1 MLARGAPD
9 RYGFVMKTMIPF
21 VMLALL
27 AGCAGQA
34 PKPVADVAPVAP
46 MATLPAIGQGR
57 SVASLDKTTEAEKA
71 AAKAAPAAAGKAL
84 GRVVV
89 ALGAPAESGFWL
101 KSGLVKAVGKGR
113 VVIGSASVAVEL
125 RPGDGGALLSL
136 AAYRALGLELT
147 DLPEVSVFA
156 E

>member
-1 MLARGAPD
+1 MLARGTPD
-9 RYGFVMKTMIPF
+9 RYGLVMKPMIPLI
-21 VMLALL
+21 MLALL

-34 PKPVADVAPVAP
+34 RKPLAAVAPA
-46 MATLPAIGQGR
+46 ATMPVIGQGH

-71 AAKAAPAAAGKAL
+71 AAKAAPAAAPKAL

-101 KSGLVKAVGKGR
+101 KSGLVRTVGKGR

-136 AAYRALGLELT
+136 AAYRALGLDLT